1 MAVRRIYGRS
11 TQSERNES
19 GAIKN
24 RHATIA
30 GTQQRSKGA
39 MRRIII
45 GSLAGF
51 GAVAV
56 MIIGITAGLA
66 MATDAQK
73 SVTGSLED
81 TFCFTVL
88 GAHGAGHA
96 QCALKC
102 AQKGIPV
109 GLVEK
114 GTEKMYILLPPKNE
128 EALPDDVL
136 KNMEKEVTITGKEY
150 SKDGVEFLTVDSV
163 K

>member
-1 MAVRRIYGRS
+1 MRKIA
-11 TQSERNES
+11 
-19 GAIKN
+19 
-24 RHATIA
+24 IA
-30 GTQQRSKGA
+30 GLIGLGA
-39 MRRIII
+39 MLAI
-45 GSLAGF
+45 G
-51 GAVAV
+51 V
-56 MIIGITAGLA
+56 AGLS
-66 MATDAQK
+66 MAADAQK

-81 TFCFTVL
+81 TFCYNVV

-128 EALPDDVL
+128 QAMPDDVL
-136 KNMEKEVTITGKEY
+136 KNMEKEVTVTGKSY
-150 SKDGVEFLTVDSV
+150 SKGGVEFLTVESV

>member
-1 MAVRRIYGRS
+1 MRKTMIAALAGLGGLSAMLTIG
-11 TQSERNES
+11 
-19 GAIKN
+19 
-24 RHATIA
+24 IA
-30 GTQQRSKGA
+30 G
-39 MRRIII
+39 
-45 GSLAGF
+45 L
-51 GAVAV
+51 
-56 MIIGITAGLA
+56 GIAADT
-66 MATDAQK
+66 QK

-81 TFCFTVL
+81 TFCYNVV

-128 EALPDDVL
+128 QAMPDDVL
-136 KNMEKEVTITGKEY
+136 KNMEKEVTVTGKSY
-150 SKDGVEFLTVDSV
+150 SKGGVEFLTVESV